1 MENAAREIWNN
12 CLMTI
17 QNNISEQSFHTWIKP
32 IKALKI
38 HGSVLTIQV
47 PSEFFKKWLQDNYYA
62 ILLAALRAILGN
74 EASYQFEIVA
84 SEEFDRLEIPEQLP
98 TKISSKT
105 IKPNY
110 IVEDAIDDDTHPIN
124 DRYTFENYVEGSS
137 NQFAKAAAIA
147 VAESPGKTSFN
158 PLVIY
163 GGVGLGKTH
172 LIQAIGN
179 FSVEKGIAKNVMY
192 VSSERFTMNFI
203 NSIQRNKTTEFSELY
218 RNVDLL
224 LVDDIQFFSNKE
236 RTQEEFF
243 HTFNTLHQNGK
254 QIVLSSDRPP
264 KDITGIEE
272 RLLSRFQWGLVADIQ
287 PPDLET
293 RIAILQK
300 KAELSEVELDK
311 DVVQLI
317 AYNVTSNIRELE
329 GALVKLLAH
338 ASLRSRDI
346 NLLLAKEVLKDV
358 ISQKQRNITIDDILK
373 IVANYYHIPEDF
385 LKAKTRKKE
394 VALARQIAMYMS
406 KQHTKHSLKTI
417 GLHFGGRDHSTV
429 IHAINSIE
437 ENMKQDKV
445 LSNDLGEINKKIN
458 LSSI

>member
-1 MENAAREIWNN
+1 M
-12 CLMTI
+12 
-17 QNNISEQSFHTWIKP
+17 
-32 IKALKI
+32 
-38 HGSVLTIQV
+38 
-47 PSEFFKKWLQDNYYA
+47 
-62 ILLAALRAILGN
+62 RAILGN